1 MCNGQTTA
9 DTCSFL
15 GKKGLLMRISS
26 HASPLLRLFSGIT
39 VVLACAFVPGMSRA
53 ESIAPSCSAAA
64 DMLNKR
70 FITVKALQPGGRL
83 PEDSGILVHTI
94 HGPGANPG
102 APGYLDFGAL
112 DSLTAKM
119 QTACTNPQSQNC
131 RAYLDKTCGSYLSE
145 GTFLPWCGSNHVPG
159 QNTLSDASS
168 WTFVRADTVIQGAQ
182 KGVND
187 EVVCTA
193 ENDADKRYG
202 LIFSNSYMNQTVNG
216 KANLGCMYP
225 MDGDTGFRKD
235 QGCGISVRGFANQGQ
250 AEAQCPLTET
260 SSEYEAYFEKL
271 VEQRTSVAGSLT
283 CSLAR
288 SQFNTWVDVRK
299 RVDLSKTIWPVNE
312 FVLWNWD
319 TYTAADIA
327 RNGFLIGIYYVAG
340 CERAPNAP
348 GNPVVAQRIAG
359 LYKDWT
365 GVDLPVVK
373 LDNAAI
379 RNRTDRP
386 FACQ

>member
-1 MCNGQTTA
+1 
-9 DTCSFL
+9 
-15 GKKGLLMRISS
+15 MRFHSDS
-26 HASPLLRLFSGIT
+26 SPLSRLFSGIT
-39 VVLACAFVPGMSRA
+39 LALACALVPDVSAA
-53 ESIAPSCSAAA
+53 ESIAPSCTVAAET
-64 DMLNKR
+64 LNKR
-70 FITVKALQPGGRL
+70 FITVKALQSNGDL
-83 PEDSGILVHTI
+83 PEDSGILAHTI

-102 APGYLDFGAL
+102 ATGYLDFGAL
-112 DSLTAKM
+112 DALTAKM
-119 QTACTNPQSQNC
+119 QTACTNPQSQAC
-131 RAYLDKTCGSYLSE
+131 RAYLDKTCGAYLSE

-168 WTFVRADTVIQGAQ
+168 WTYVRADTVIQGAQ
-182 KGVND
+182 LGVDD
-187 EVVCTA
+187 EVVCTK
-193 ENDADKRYG
+193 ETDYDKRYG
-202 LIFSNSYMNQTVNG
+202 LIFSNGYMNQTVNG
-216 KANLGCMYP
+216 KDNLGCMYP

-260 SSEYEAYFEKL
+260 SEDYESYFETL
-271 VEQRTSVAGSLT
+271 IETRGSVAGSLT
-283 CSLAR
+283 CSLAK

-319 TYTAADIA
+319 TYTAEDIA
-327 RNGFLIGIYYVAG
+327 RSGFLIGIYYVSG
-340 CERAPNAP
+340 CERSPNAP
-348 GNPVVAQRIAG
+348 GDPKVAQRIAG
-359 LYKDWT
+359 FYKDWT

-379 RNRTDRP
+379 RKRTDRP

>member
-1 MCNGQTTA
+1 MRFVTH
-9 DTCSFL
+9 SFRL
-15 GKKGLLMRISS
+15 SRIC
-26 HASPLLRLFSGIT
+26 SGIMLS
-39 VVLACAFVPGMSRA
+39 LAWAFTPAAGLA

-64 DMLNKR
+64 DMLNTR
-70 FITVKALQPGGRL
+70 FITVKALQSNDNI

-102 APGYLDFGAL
+102 AAGYLDFGAL
-112 DSLTAKM
+112 DALTAKM
-119 QTACTNPQSQNC
+119 QTACTNPQSQSC
-131 RAYLDKTCGSYLSE
+131 RSYLDKTCGAYLSE
-145 GTFLPWCGSNHVPG
+145 GTFLPWCGSNHVPNK
-159 QNTLSDASS
+159 QTLSDASS

-182 KGVND
+182 PGVDD
-187 EVVCTA
+187 EVVCA
-193 ENDADKRYG
+193 KESDYDKRYG
-202 LIFSNSYMNQTVNG
+202 LIFSNGYMNQTVNG
-216 KANLGCMYP
+216 IENLGCMYP

-250 AEAQCPLTET
+250 AEAQCPLSET
-260 SSEYEAYFEKL
+260 SEDYESYFETL
-271 VEQRTSVAGSLT
+271 IETRGSVAGSLT
-283 CSLAR
+283 CSLAK

-319 TYTAADIA
+319 SYTADDIA
-327 RNGFLIGIYYVAG
+327 QNGFLIGIYYLSG

-348 GNPVVAQRIAG
+348 GDPQVAQRIAG

-379 RNRTDRP
+379 RNRTDTP